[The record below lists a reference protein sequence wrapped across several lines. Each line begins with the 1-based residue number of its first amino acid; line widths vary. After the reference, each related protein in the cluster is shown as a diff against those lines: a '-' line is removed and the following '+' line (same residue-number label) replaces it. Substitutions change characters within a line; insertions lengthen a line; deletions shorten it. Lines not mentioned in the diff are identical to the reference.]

1 MALSLTDKVHVVHD
15 RIPTKNLGSALANSG
30 RDAVSV
36 QDIINLVPAAP
47 AGPESG
53 YFTPELSLSGQ
64 GSFSSITYGTRWG
77 YYTVIDNIVTVSY
90 SMEIGNFSISKAPGA
105 TLIPY
110 ITLPFSFPSA
120 SNPNYPYVHSIGY
133 NRNITQTNNLN
144 GGETVGSNGTAW
156 SYRQTSGT
164 PPITVPITDSDISS
178 YASLFLV
185 SGTVTY
191 VRQGS

>member
-1 MALSLTDKVHVVHD
+1 MAINLTDKIHVVSD
-15 RIPTKNLGSALANSG
+15 NIPTKNLGSALANSG

-36 QDIINLVPAAP
+36 QEIIDLVPAP

-53 YFTPELSLSGQ
+53 FFTPELSLSGM

-77 YYTVIDNIVTVSY
+77 YYTVINNIVTVSY
-90 SMEIGNFSISKAPGA
+90 SIKISTWSISKAPGA

-110 ITLPFSFPSA
+110 ITLPFSFPSVL
-120 SNPNYPYVHSIGY
+120 SPNYPYVHSIGY
-133 NRNITQTNNLN
+133 NRNISKTNNLN

-156 SYRQTSGT
+156 SYRQTSGA
-164 PPITVPITDSDISS
+164 PPTTLPITDTDISS
-178 YASLFLV
+178 YAALFLV

-191 VRQGS
+191 VRQSS